1 MQRPGSASP
10 TPCRSEGAGN
20 GSSSMSVLGSVPT
33 GELQTLDKGVHRCCA
48 RQWDPRRLGGG
59 GGQRTHRGPQA
70 PGEVAQEAPAV
81 GHAQVSVAP
90 VPSAARVGRDPAPG
104 ESGRPPLRGAR
115 AAPNPRAEACKG
127 GPAGKMSPVCVR
139 SFARGSAVGQR
150 RPKLP
155 GPAHE
160 RAPTA
165 RQLPD
170 RLAGFGRRRS
180 PARGNRAMPCEQPNC
195 AQGSSPANLVL

>member
-1 MQRPGSASP
+1 
-10 TPCRSEGAGN
+10 
-20 GSSSMSVLGSVPT
+20 MSVLGSALS

-48 RQWDPRRLGGG
+48 RQSDPRRLGGG
-59 GGQRTHRGPQA
+59 GGQRIHRGPQA

-115 AAPNPRAEACKG
+115 AAPNPRAAACKG

-170 RLAGFGRRRS
+170 GLAGSGRRRS
-180 PARGNRAMPCEQPNC
+180 PARGNSKAMRA
-195 AQGSSPANLVL
+195 AQLRSGQFPSQSSALRPV